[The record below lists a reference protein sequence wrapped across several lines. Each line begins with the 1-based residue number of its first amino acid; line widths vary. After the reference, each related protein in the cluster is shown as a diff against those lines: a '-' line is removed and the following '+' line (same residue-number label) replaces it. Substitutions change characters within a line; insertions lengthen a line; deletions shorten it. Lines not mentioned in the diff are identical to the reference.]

1 MRSASDIDW
10 LGRHGRTIAEE
21 RRPESRTQTGRRT
34 LVKGR
39 REFTQVLFGVFV
51 SPDRGRNRAFFN
63 AFEAHLEPPGERVGT
78 IDRILGSD
86 GKNRELAQPAP
97 VGLNVEIAGEAGVL
111 LDVFKAQ

>member
-39 REFTQVLFGVFV
+39 REFTQVLF
-51 SPDRGRNRAFFN
+51 S
-63 AFEAHLEPPGERVGT
+63 
-78 IDRILGSD
+78 GS
-86 GKNRELAQPAP
+86 LYVQ
-97 VGLNVEIAGEAGVL
+97 IAGESGV
-111 LDVFKAQ
+111 F

>member
-51 SPDRGRNRAFFN
+51 PPDRGRNRAFLM
-63 AFEAHLEPPGERVGT
+63 HSR
-78 IDRILGSD
+78 RIWSLPVNGWGQSTKFSGPT
-86 GKNRELAQPAP
+86 GKTGN
-97 VGLNVEIAGEAGVL
+97 
-111 LDVFKAQ
+111 

>member
-51 SPDRGRNRAFFN
+51 PPDRGQNRAFLN
-63 AFEAHLEPPGERVGT
+63 VLEAQ
-78 IDRILGSD
+78 LGP
-86 GKNRELAQPAP
+86 PAP
-97 VGLNVEIAGEAGVL
+97 DQRL
-111 LDVFKAQ
+111 LLKKRYLTRAAAAKSSTIMTSKPTGPMPHIIPPPIV

>member
-39 REFTQVLFGVFV
+39 REFTQVLF
-51 SPDRGRNRAFFN
+51 RGLYASRSRAEPGFF
-63 AFEAHLEPPGERVGT
+63 
-78 IDRILGSD
+78 
-86 GKNRELAQPAP
+86 
-97 VGLNVEIAGEAGVL
+97 
-111 LDVFKAQ
+111 

>member
-51 SPDRGRNRAFFN
+51 PPDRGRNRAFLN
-63 AFEAHLEPPGERVGT
+63 VVE
-78 IDRILGSD
+78 
-86 GKNRELAQPAP
+86 AQPGPPAP
-97 VGLNVEIAGEAGVL
+97 DQRL
-111 LDVFKAQ
+111 LLKKRYLTRAAAAKSRTMMIRSQSRPMPNIIPPPIM